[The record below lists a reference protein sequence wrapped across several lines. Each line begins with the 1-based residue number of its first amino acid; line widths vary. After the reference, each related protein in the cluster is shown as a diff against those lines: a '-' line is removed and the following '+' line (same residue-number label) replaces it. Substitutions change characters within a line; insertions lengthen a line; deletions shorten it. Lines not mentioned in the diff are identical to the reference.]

1 MHPRAIACARS
12 PVEIPHRAPPAPC
25 ADRGCYPRNRTISR
39 VPRSGNRIAPH
50 GRRPFLSP
58 RWLCRKRAN
67 VWRAQD
73 LLAGAS
79 NGRLT
84 PVVSAGDV
92 SASMLRVVGEELGFQ
107 EGARDESEIVEESHL
122 PEVRCVDDGRVL
134 SHSACGQQLC
144 IMLKSQADR
153 LLARDSVRFLG
164 GSPDAFPNSYVA
176 IGRVCKRCC
185 RF

>member
-1 MHPRAIACARS
+1 MRTVTRGNSAPRTACAMCRS
-12 PVEIPHRAPPAPC
+12 RL
-25 ADRGCYPRNRTISR
+25 
-39 VPRSGNRIAPH
+39 
-50 GRRPFLSP
+50 LSP
-58 RWLCRKRAN
+58 ESNDFTGTAIRKSHCPAWQTPFPFAAM
-67 VWRAQD
+67 VQD

-84 PVVSAGDV
+84 PVVSSGDV

-164 GSPDAFPNSYVA
+164 GSTDALPNSYVA